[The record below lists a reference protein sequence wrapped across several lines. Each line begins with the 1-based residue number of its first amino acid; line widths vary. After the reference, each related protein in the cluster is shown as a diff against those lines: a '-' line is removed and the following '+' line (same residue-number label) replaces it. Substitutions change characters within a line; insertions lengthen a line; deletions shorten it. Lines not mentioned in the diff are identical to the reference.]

1 MTTSQRDLTTIK
13 ERLETLDGS
22 RRLGDAGR
30 AAVRLNDLNGLMTL
44 PETLK
49 SAKAAGSTPTK
60 AEFDA
65 LIDDVHELHRRVMGV
80 VQALRGRRGR

>member
-1 MTTSQRDLTTIK
+1 MTDNVLRQK
-13 ERLETLDGS
+13 VETLDGS
-22 RRLGDAGR
+22 RRLADRGR
-30 AAVRLNDLNGLMTL
+30 AAVRLDDLNGLLAL

-65 LIDDVHELHRRVMGV
+65 LVDDVHELHRRLMNIVGV
-80 VQALRGRRGR
+80 VRARRGR

>member
-1 MTTSQRDLTTIK
+1 MNDGELELLRQRVD
-13 ERLETLDGS
+13 ELDGS
-22 RRLGDAGR
+22 RQMAATGR
-30 AAVRLNDLNGLMTL
+30 AAVLINDLSGLLAL

-65 LIDDVHELHRRVMGV
+65 LVEDVTTLHLRLRALVT
-80 VQALRGRRGR
+80 ALRGRLGR

>member
-1 MTTSQRDLTTIK
+1 MNDGELELLRQRVD
-13 ERLETLDGS
+13 ELDGS
-22 RRLGDAGR
+22 RQMAATGR
-30 AAVRLNDLNGLMTL
+30 AAVRINDLSGLLAL

-65 LIDDVHELHRRVMGV
+65 LVEDVTTLHLRLRALVT
-80 VQALRGRRGR
+80 ALRGRLGR